1 MSCEISGF
9 GLPAVLYAAA
19 ARPAPPPIMVC
30 WSATKTGGGAVDICT
45 SRKMKLFAH
54 RHSRLQDDDEDSSG
68 GDSSHSLL
76 PRSAKNAWGAFAAHM
91 GMICS
96 LVSDSSF

>member
-1 MSCEISGF
+1 VPPPPPPPVVVACWSW
-9 GLPAVLYAAA
+9 LKRA
-19 ARPAPPPIMVC
+19 ARNPHLQR
-30 WSATKTGGGAVDICT
+30 
-45 SRKMKLFAH
+45 RKMKLFAH
-54 RHSRLQDDDEDSSG
+54 RHSRLQDDDDNSSG

-96 LVSDSSF
+96 LVSDSPF